1 MAADKE
7 PRLGDVAER
16 AGVSVATVSRVLNNR
31 GYLSAATRSRV
42 MAAIDEVGYQPNE
55 VARSLLTRTAGD
67 VSFVTQG
74 GTTIT
79 LTAVPAFTVIPIAAS
94 RVRATGTTAQVLA
107 LY

>member
-1 MAADKE
+1 MPTNA
-7 PRLGDVAER
+7 VAPSR
-16 AGVSVATVSRVLNNR
+16 GVSGPASDAQVAN
-31 GYLSAATRSRV
+31 LSDTG
-42 MAAIDEVGYQPNE
+42 DLTQGP
-55 VARSLLTRTAGD
+55 ARSLMTRTAGD

-74 GTTIT
+74 GTTIA